1 MNRMSKA
8 VEYIQHLAKE
18 QQESQRVNTIGFLDF
33 SLELATFSF
42 EDVVYEND
50 IKVLQE
56 EGLVSYEAYLSNGGR
71 VSADLQESP
80 SLKEVA
86 PLDCTEQE
94 IEPIPREETI
104 QYEL

>member
-1 MNRMSKA
+1 MSKA

-18 QQESQRVNTIGFLDF
+18 RQKSQHTNTISFLDF
-33 SLELATFSF
+33 SSELATFSF

-71 VSADLQESP
+71 VSTDLEKSP

-86 PLDCTEQE
+86 PSYCTTQE
-94 IEPIPREETI
+94 IQPTPREEAIT
-104 QYEL
+104 YES

>member
-1 MNRMSKA
+1 MSKA

-18 QQESQRVNTIGFLDF
+18 RQESQRANTIGFLDF
-33 SLELATFSF
+33 SLELVAFSF

-56 EGLVSYEAYLSNGGR
+56 EGLVSYETYLSNGGR
-71 VSADLQESP
+71 VSADLEESP

-86 PLDCTEQE
+86 PSHCTTQE
-94 IEPIPREETI
+94 IQPTPREEAIT
-104 QYEL
+104 YES